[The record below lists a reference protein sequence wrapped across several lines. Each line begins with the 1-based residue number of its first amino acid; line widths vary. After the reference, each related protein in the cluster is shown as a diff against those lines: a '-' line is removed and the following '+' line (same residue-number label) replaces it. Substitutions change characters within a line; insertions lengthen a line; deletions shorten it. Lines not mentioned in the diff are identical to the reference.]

1 MSTARFEDKAV
12 LVTGASSGIGA
23 AAARAFGEAGAQV
36 MVSGLDE
43 AGSRATA
50 ETITAAGGEAGH
62 LHGDLADRDICRRLF
77 DESLSYLGRLDV
89 LVNNAGLSRRGT
101 VEDLSDDDW
110 DLTLAVDLSAVFFM
124 SRAAIPVMK
133 RQGGGAIVNTASELA
148 IVATRN
154 QAAYCA
160 AKAGVLQFTKAMALD
175 HARDGIRINAVCP
188 GPVDTPLL
196 ASGREDREA
205 ALIAIA
211 EETPMGRL
219 GRPEEIAAAILFLAS
234 DDASFMTGAAMVV
247 DGGISID

>member
-23 AAARAFGEAGAQV
+23 AAARAFGEAGARV

-50 ETITAAGGEAGH
+50 EAITAAGGEAGH

-110 DLTLAVDLSAVFFM
+110 DLTLAVDLSAAFFM

-188 GPVDTPLL
+188 GPVATPLL

-247 DGGISID
+247 DGGTSID

>member
-23 AAARAFGEAGAQV
+23 AEARAFGEAGAQV

-50 ETITAAGGEAGH
+50 EAITAAGGEAGH

-247 DGGISID
+247 DGGTSID

>member
-50 ETITAAGGEAGH
+50 EAITAAGGEAGH

-77 DESLSYLGRLDV
+77 DESLSYLDRLDV

>member
-1 MSTARFEDKAV
+1 M
-12 LVTGASSGIGA
+12 
-23 AAARAFGEAGAQV
+23 
-36 MVSGLDE
+36 
-43 AGSRATA
+43 ATR
-50 ETITAAGGEAGH
+50 EPFI
-62 LHGDLADRDICRRLF
+62 DLADRDICRRLF

>member
-50 ETITAAGGEAGH
+50 EAITAAGGEAGH

>member
-23 AAARAFGEAGAQV
+23 AAARAFGEAGARV

-50 ETITAAGGEAGH
+50 EAITAAGGEAGH

>member
-23 AAARAFGEAGAQV
+23 AEARAFGEAGAQV

-50 ETITAAGGEAGH
+50 EAITAAGGEAGH

>member
-50 ETITAAGGEAGH
+50 EAITAAGGEAGH

-160 AKAGVLQFTKAMALD
+160 AKARVLQFTKAMALD